1 MRNLVKNFSYFK
13 ENDPLTI
20 TTVKFKRTDFYTAVS
35 KNYNLTSKPLNLQG
49 FPIVNNLKKC
59 RLLFENRMG
68 KKKPSSC
75 QVLMLQLIKMLRTS
89 ASDILNP

>member
-1 MRNLVKNFSYFK
+1 MRNLGKNFSYFK

-59 RLLFENRMG
+59 RLLFKNRMG

-75 QVLMLQLIKMLRTS
+75 QVLMLQLIKNAENLC
-89 ASDILNP
+89 

>member
-1 MRNLVKNFSYFK
+1 MCNLGKKNLSYFK

-20 TTVKFKRTDFYTAVS
+20 TTVKFKRTDFYTALS

-68 KKKPSSC
+68 KKKALKLSS
-75 QVLMLQLIKMLRTS
+75 
-89 ASDILNP
+89 LNVAINKNC